1 MTIKEAQ
8 YFKKYIDER
17 LNDILGAMT
26 QQQLNTLQGQ
36 RFAARFMGDIKGQQ
50 MLPQSVFRQF
60 LNEIDFSEAK
70 QLHDDLV
77 KAQGQIEQALQQAEQ
92 VSDMNS
98 LHYTDV
104 GGEETPF
111 YIYIDM
117 DDPELAGVSADD
129 ETALWQGI
137 DRILQAKRTNNVQI
151 VDLNINHRGLH
162 ECSYLYFSTSVVKS
176 NRRIE
181 HEYLWSAEGYYKR
194 AVYQNGVTGEWEWRD
209 TYADIAAAQ
218 TAAEAAQ
225 ATADGKADK
234 VHSHTSIGTLS
245 TLVEADGSNVKV
257 YDGNGVQV
265 FKTLNKFSDSET
277 RKRIGVEFRSSDDAE
292 NEYTIGEV
300 TNKRTFFKTV
310 NASTNS
316 KLTLDATTSLSNDD
330 KGITL
335 DGNGAKI
342 KSNIG
347 YVEITST
354 QTRVNHKNKV
364 VIGIDGYNIVKVDG
378 NETVLE
384 NAQTKSM
391 GLRLKADQS
400 ELKFGGKG
408 ITVTET
414 ETKVTSSGK
423 VELLAPS
430 VEARDIQGNPIF
442 STGRYTK
449 NDSTTDEK
457 QTIIFVGNKEYH
469 AGDGTSAEIVL
480 NGDIELCTALQ
491 ELQSK
496 RTRFEMPMTVEWIL
510 SKGKLLNGKFCDY
523 LYNAIT
529 LYYGNY
535 DYEND
540 DNSGMLRMLSGEN
553 IYPVILS
560 KYYHVGEKTAHAQ
573 HFKPWQ
579 VEFYDEIQSY
589 DNPEGVVSIPVIRI
603 HIGEDFAEWLVHTGY
618 KGLSEKVSYL
628 EFGIGRD
635 EMGKMPFSIYNAS
648 GTKLQEFTLI

>member
-8 YFKKYIDER
+8 YFKKYIDGR

-117 DDPELAGVSADD
+117 DDPELAGVSAND

-137 DRILQAKRTNNVQI
+137 DRILQAKRTNNIQI

-181 HEYLWSAEGYYKR
+181 HEYLWSAEGYYSR
-194 AVYQNGVTGEWEWRD
+194 VVTQNGVTGEWEWRD

-225 ATADGKADK
+225 ALANNHTELINKVEDTAGTALQTAQLAQNIGNEALDDIETLQDDIDRVDGKVNA
-234 VHSHTSIGTLS
+234 TQ
-245 TLVEADGSNVKV
+245 A
-257 YDGNGVQV
+257 
-265 FKTLNKFSDSET
+265 
-277 RKRIGVEFRSSDDAE
+277 
-292 NEYTIGEV
+292 
-300 TNKRTFFKTV
+300 TV
-310 NASTNS
+310 NTKAAINHTHSSISLGSASVECVN
-316 KLTLDATTSLSNDD
+316 DTSE
-330 KGITL
+330 
-335 DGNGAKI
+335 DG
-342 KSNIG
+342 
-347 YVEITST
+347 TS
-354 QTRVNHKNKV
+354 
-364 VIGIDGYNIVKVDG
+364 
-378 NETVLE
+378 
-384 NAQTKSM
+384 A
-391 GLRLKADQS
+391 
-400 ELKFGGKG
+400 
-408 ITVTET
+408 
-414 ETKVTSSGK
+414 GK
-423 VELLAPS
+423 VKLLAPS
-430 VEARDIQGNPIF
+430 VEARDNEDNPIF

-449 NDSTTDEK
+449 NGSTTNEK
-457 QTIIFVGNKEYH
+457 QTIIFVGNKQYQ
-469 AGDGTSAEIVL
+469 AGDGTSADIVL
-480 NGDIELCTALQ
+480 NGDMELYAT
-491 ELQSK
+491 LQSLQRVK
-496 RTRFEMPMTVEWIL
+496 RNRFEMPMAIEQIL
-510 SKGKLLNGKFCDY
+510 SKGKLLNEKVCEY
-523 LYNAIT
+523 LYNAIMQ
-529 LYYGNY
+529 YYGNY

-540 DNSGMLRMLSGEN
+540 GNSEALRMLSGEN

-560 KYYHVGEKTAHAQ
+560 KYFHAGEETAHAQ
-573 HFKPWQ
+573 HFKPWR

-635 EMGKMPFSIYNAS
+635 AMGTLPFSIYNAS

>member
-8 YFKKYIDER
+8 YFKKYIDGR

-117 DDPELAGVSADD
+117 DDPELAGVSAGD

-176 NRRIE
+176 NIRKE
-181 HEYLWSAEGYYKR
+181 HEYLWSAEGYYSR
-194 AVYQNGVTGEWEWRD
+194 IVYQNGNTTDWEWKN

-225 ATADGKADK
+225 ATADNATQIANEKAAINHT
-234 VHSHTSIGTLS
+234 HSSISLG
-245 TLVEADGSNVKV
+245 
-257 YDGNGVQV
+257 
-265 FKTLNKFSDSET
+265 
-277 RKRIGVEFRSSDDAE
+277 
-292 NEYTIGEV
+292 
-300 TNKRTFFKTV
+300 
-310 NASTNS
+310 NAS
-316 KLTLDATTSLSNDD
+316 
-330 KGITL
+330 
-335 DGNGAKI
+335 
-342 KSNIG
+342 
-347 YVEITST
+347 VEC
-354 QTRVNHKNKV
+354 VN
-364 VIGIDGYNIVKVDG
+364 
-378 NETVLE
+378 
-384 NAQTKSM
+384 
-391 GLRLKADQS
+391 
-400 ELKFGGKG
+400 
-408 ITVTET
+408 
-414 ETKVTSSGK
+414 
-423 VELLAPS
+423 
-430 VEARDIQGNPIF
+430 
-442 STGRYTK
+442 
-449 NDSTTDEK
+449 
-457 QTIIFVGNKEYH
+457 
-469 AGDGTSAEIVL
+469 GTSGDVPSPEIVL
-480 NGDIELCTALQ
+480 NGYMELCGTLQ
-491 ELQSK
+491 RLENYK
-496 RTRFEMPMTVEWIL
+496 RTRFEMPMTIEQIL
-510 SKGKLLNGKFCDY
+510 SKGKLLNEKVCEY
-523 LYNAIT
+523 LFNAIM
-529 LYYGNY
+529 LYYDNY
-535 DYEND
+535 DYEAD
-540 DNSGMLRMLSGEN
+540 VGSETLRMLSGEN
-553 IYPVILS
+553 IYPIILS
-560 KYYHVGEKTAHAQ
+560 KYWHYGEKTAHAQ

-589 DNPEGVVSIPVIRI
+589 DNSEGVVSIPVIRI
-603 HIGEDFAEWLVHTGY
+603 HIGEDFAEWFSHFNPAGI
-618 KGLSEKVSYL
+618 SDKVSYM
-628 EFGIGRD
+628 EHRIGID
-635 EMGKMPFSIYNAS
+635 DIGKMPFSIYNAS

>member
-8 YFKKYIDER
+8 YFKKYIDGR

-117 DDPELAGVSADD
+117 DDPELAGVSAGD

-176 NRRIE
+176 NIRKE
-181 HEYLWSAEGYYKR
+181 HEYLWSAEGYYSR
-194 AVYQNGVTGEWEWRD
+194 VVTQNGVTGEWEWKN

-225 ATADGKADK
+225 ATADNATQIANGKAAINHT
-234 VHSHTSIGTLS
+234 HSSISL
-245 TLVEADGSNVKV
+245 GS
-257 YDGNGVQV
+257 
-265 FKTLNKFSDSET
+265 
-277 RKRIGVEFRSSDDAE
+277 A
-292 NEYTIGEV
+292 
-300 TNKRTFFKTV
+300 
-310 NASTNS
+310 
-316 KLTLDATTSLSNDD
+316 
-330 KGITL
+330 
-335 DGNGAKI
+335 
-342 KSNIG
+342 
-347 YVEITST
+347 
-354 QTRVNHKNKV
+354 
-364 VIGIDGYNIVKVDG
+364 
-378 NETVLE
+378 
-384 NAQTKSM
+384 
-391 GLRLKADQS
+391 
-400 ELKFGGKG
+400 
-408 ITVTET
+408 
-414 ETKVTSSGK
+414 
-423 VELLAPS
+423 S
-430 VEARDIQGNPIF
+430 VECVN
-442 STGRYTK
+442 
-449 NDSTTDEK
+449 
-457 QTIIFVGNKEYH
+457 
-469 AGDGTSAEIVL
+469 GTSGDVPSPEIVL
-480 NGDIELCTALQ
+480 NGYMELCGTLQ
-491 ELQSK
+491 RLENYK
-496 RTRFEMPMTVEWIL
+496 RTRFEMPMTIEQIL
-510 SKGKLLNGKFCDY
+510 SKGKLLNEKVCEY
-523 LYNAIT
+523 LFNAIM
-529 LYYGNY
+529 LYYDNY
-535 DYEND
+535 DYEAD
-540 DNSGMLRMLSGEN
+540 GGSETLRMLSGEN
-553 IYPVILS
+553 IYPIILS
-560 KYYHVGEKTAHAQ
+560 KYWHYGEKTAHAQ

-589 DNPEGVVSIPVIRI
+589 DDFERVVSIPVIRI
-603 HIGEDFAEWLVHTGY
+603 HIGEDFADWLVHTGY
-618 KGLSEKVSYL
+618 KGLSERVSYM
-628 EFGIGRD
+628 EHRIGIGD
-635 EMGKMPFSIYNAS
+635 MNKMPFSLYNAS

>member
-1 MTIKEAQ
+1 MIPTTCQHGKDPRMCA
-8 YFKKYIDER
+8 YCDKKDTCDCRCDKNTDVIWGEITGELKDQTD
-17 LNDILGAMT
+17 LQAALDKHTADILTAD
-26 QQQLNTLQGQ
+26 TLAHNNEQ
-36 RFAARFMGDIKGQQ
+36 RLDAVEGTA
-50 MLPQSVFRQF
+50 
-60 LNEIDFSEAK
+60 NEANQRSKDNMKRLDRVE
-70 QLHDDLV
+70 
-77 KAQGQIEQALQQAEQ
+77 
-92 VSDMNS
+92 
-98 LHYTDV
+98 
-104 GGEETPF
+104 
-111 YIYIDM
+111 
-117 DDPELAGVSADD
+117 GVA
-129 ETALWQGI
+129 
-137 DRILQAKRTNNVQI
+137 
-151 VDLNINHRGLH
+151 
-162 ECSYLYFSTSVVKS
+162 
-176 NRRIE
+176 
-181 HEYLWSAEGYYKR
+181 
-194 AVYQNGVTGEWEWRD
+194 NG
-209 TYADIAAAQ
+209 
-218 TAAEAAQ
+218 AQ

-245 TLVEADGSNVKV
+245 TLVKADGSNVKV

-310 NASTNS
+310 NAFTNS
-316 KLTLDATTSLSNDD
+316 KLTLDTTTSLSNDD
-330 KGITL
+330 KVIIL
-335 DGNGAKI
+335 DSNGAKI

-347 YVEITST
+347 YVEIIPT

-364 VIGIDGYNIVKVDG
+364 VIGIDGHNIVKVDG

-414 ETKVTSSGK
+414 ETRVTSSGK
-423 VELLAPS
+423 VELLAQS
-430 VEARDIQGNPIF
+430 IEARDNEGNPIF
-442 STGRYTK
+442 HTGRYTK
-449 NDSTTDEK
+449 NGSTTDEK
-457 QTIIFVGNKEYH
+457 QTIIFVGNREYH

-496 RTRFEMPMTVEWIL
+496 RTRFEMPMTLELI
-510 SKGKLLNGKFCDY
+510 SGKGKLLNGKFCDY

-529 LYYGNY
+529 QYYGNY

-589 DNPEGVVSIPVIRI
+589 DNPERVVSIPVIRI

-618 KGLSEKVSYL
+618 KGLSEKVSYM
-628 EFGIGRD
+628 EHRIGID
-635 EMGKMPFSIYNAS
+635 DIGKMPFSIYNAS

>member
-8 YFKKYIDER
+8 YFKKYIDGR

-117 DDPELAGVSADD
+117 DDPELAGVSAND

-151 VDLNINHRGLH
+151 VNLNINHRGLH

-176 NRRIE
+176 NRRVE
-181 HEYLWSAEGYYKR
+181 HEYLWSAKGYYSR
-194 AVYQNGVTGEWEWRD
+194 VVTQNGVTGEWEWRD

-225 ATADGKADK
+225 ALANNHTELLNKANTAIADLIEQDKSHSEYIEELTGTCETLQDDIDRVDGKVNATQATVNTKAAINHTHSSISLGSASVECVNGTSEDGTSADK
-234 VHSHTSIGTLS
+234 V
-245 TLVEADGSNVKV
+245 K
-257 YDGNGVQV
+257 
-265 FKTLNKFSDSET
+265 
-277 RKRIGVEFRSSDDAE
+277 
-292 NEYTIGEV
+292 
-300 TNKRTFFKTV
+300 
-310 NASTNS
+310 
-316 KLTLDATTSLSNDD
+316 
-330 KGITL
+330 
-335 DGNGAKI
+335 
-342 KSNIG
+342 
-347 YVEITST
+347 
-354 QTRVNHKNKV
+354 
-364 VIGIDGYNIVKVDG
+364 
-378 NETVLE
+378 
-384 NAQTKSM
+384 
-391 GLRLKADQS
+391 
-400 ELKFGGKG
+400 
-408 ITVTET
+408 
-414 ETKVTSSGK
+414 
-423 VELLAPS
+423 LLAPS
-430 VEARDIQGNPIF
+430 IEARDNEDNPIF

-449 NDSTTDEK
+449 NDSTTNEK
-457 QTIIFVGNKEYH
+457 QTIIFIGNKEYH

-491 ELQSK
+491 RLQSK
-496 RTRFEMPMTVEWIL
+496 RSRFEMPMAIEQIL
-510 SKGKLLNGKFCDY
+510 SKGKLLSEKVCEY

-529 LYYGNY
+529 QYYGNY

-540 DNSGMLRMLSGEN
+540 GNSEMLRMLSGEN

-560 KYYHVGEKTAHAQ
+560 KYYHVGEATAHAQ

-603 HIGEDFAEWLVHTGY
+603 HIGGDFAEWLVHTGY
-618 KGLSEKVSYL
+618 KGLSEKVSYM
-628 EFGIGRD
+628 EHRIGIGD
-635 EMGKMPFSIYNAS
+635 MSKMPFSIYNAS

>member
-1 MTIKEAQ
+1 MIPATCPHGKDPRMCA
-8 YFKKYIDER
+8 YCDKKDTCDCRCDKNTDVIWGEITGELKDQTD
-17 LNDILGAMT
+17 LQAALDKHTADILTVDTLAHSNEQRLDTVEGTANEANQRSKDNMKRLDRVEGIANGA
-26 QQQLNTLQGQ
+26 
-36 RFAARFMGDIKGQQ
+36 
-50 MLPQSVFRQF
+50 
-60 LNEIDFSEAK
+60 
-70 QLHDDLV
+70 
-77 KAQGQIEQALQQAEQ
+77 QALA
-92 VSDMNS
+92 NN
-98 LHYTDV
+98 HT
-104 GGEETPF
+104 
-111 YIYIDM
+111 
-117 DDPELAGVSADD
+117 EL
-129 ETALWQGI
+129 
-137 DRILQAKRTNNVQI
+137 
-151 VDLNINHRGLH
+151 INKV
-162 ECSYLYFSTSVVKS
+162 E
-176 NRRIE
+176 
-181 HEYLWSAEGYYKR
+181 
-194 AVYQNGVTGEWEWRD
+194 
-209 TYADIAAAQ
+209 
-218 TAAEAAQ
+218 

-234 VHSHTSIGTLS
+234 VHTHTSIGTES
-245 TLVEADGSNVKV
+245 TSVEADGSNVKV

-265 FKTLNKFSDSET
+265 FKTLNKFNDSET
-277 RKRIGVEFRSSDDAE
+277 RKRIGVEFRSSDDAK

-310 NASTNS
+310 NGLTDS
-316 KLTLDATTSLSNDD
+316 KLTLDSSAVLSNDD
-330 KGITL
+330 KVITL
-335 DGNGAKI
+335 DGSGAKI

-364 VIGIDGYNIVKVDG
+364 AIGIDGYNIIKVNG

-400 ELKFGGKG
+400 ELKFNSKG
-408 ITVTET
+408 ITVTKT
-414 ETKVTSSGK
+414 ETKVTSAGK

-430 VEARDIQGNPIF
+430 VEARDNVGNPIF

-449 NDSTTDEK
+449 NGSTTNEK
-457 QTIIFVGNKEYH
+457 QTIIFIGNKQYQ

-480 NGDIELCTALQ
+480 NGNIELCTALQ
-491 ELQSK
+491 SLQSCK
-496 RTRFEMPMTVEWIL
+496 RTRFGMPMTVEWIFG
-510 SKGKLLNGKFCDY
+510 KGKLLNEEFCEY

-529 LYYGNY
+529 QYYGNY

-540 DNSGMLRMLSGEN
+540 GNSEALRMLSGEN

-560 KYYHVGEKTAHAQ
+560 KYYHVGEATAHAQ

-589 DNPEGVVSIPVIRI
+589 DGPDGIVSIPVIRI
-603 HIGEDFAEWLVHTGY
+603 HIGEDFAEWLVHAGY

-635 EMGKMPFSIYNAS
+635 EMSNMPFSIYNAS

>member
-8 YFKKYIDER
+8 YFKKYIDGR

-36 RFAARFMGDIKGQQ
+36 RFAARFMGNIKGQQ

-92 VSDMNS
+92 VSDMES

-181 HEYLWSAEGYYKR
+181 HEYLWSAEGYYKH
-194 AVYQNGVTGEWEWRD
+194 AVYQNGLVTEWGWRD

-218 TAAEAAQ
+218 AAAEAAQ
-225 ATADGKADK
+225 ALADNHTELLNKANTAIADLIEQDKSHSEYIEELIGTCETLQDDIDRVDGKVNA
-234 VHSHTSIGTLS
+234 TQ
-245 TLVEADGSNVKV
+245 A
-257 YDGNGVQV
+257 
-265 FKTLNKFSDSET
+265 
-277 RKRIGVEFRSSDDAE
+277 
-292 NEYTIGEV
+292 
-300 TNKRTFFKTV
+300 TV
-310 NASTNS
+310 NTKAAINHTHSS
-316 KLTLDATTSLSNDD
+316 ISLGS
-330 KGITL
+330 
-335 DGNGAKI
+335 A
-342 KSNIG
+342 
-347 YVEITST
+347 
-354 QTRVNHKNKV
+354 
-364 VIGIDGYNIVKVDG
+364 
-378 NETVLE
+378 
-384 NAQTKSM
+384 
-391 GLRLKADQS
+391 
-400 ELKFGGKG
+400 
-408 ITVTET
+408 
-414 ETKVTSSGK
+414 
-423 VELLAPS
+423 S
-430 VEARDIQGNPIF
+430 VECVNGT
-442 STGRYTK
+442 S
-449 NDSTTDEK
+449 
-457 QTIIFVGNKEYH
+457 
-469 AGDGTSAEIVL
+469 GDGTSADIVL
-480 NGDIELCTALQ
+480 NGDMELYAT
-491 ELQSK
+491 LQSLQSGK
-496 RTRFEMPMTVEWIL
+496 RTRFEMPMAIEQIL
-510 SKGKLLNGKFCDY
+510 SKGKLLNEKVCEY

-529 LYYGNY
+529 QYYGNY

-540 DNSGMLRMLSGEN
+540 GNSEALRMLSGEN
-553 IYPVILS
+553 IYPIILS
-560 KYYHVGEKTAHAQ
+560 KYYHAGEATAHAQ

-628 EFGIGRD
+628 EFRIGMD
-635 EMGKMPFSIYNAS
+635 EMGKMPFSLYNAS

>member
-8 YFKKYIDER
+8 YFKKYIDGR

-117 DDPELAGVSADD
+117 DDPELAGVSAND

-137 DRILQAKRTNNVQI
+137 DRILQAKRTNNIQI

-176 NRRIE
+176 NIRKE
-181 HEYLWSAEGYYKR
+181 HEYLWSAEGYYSR
-194 AVYQNGVTGEWEWRD
+194 VVTQNGVTGEWEWRD

-225 ATADGKADK
+225 ALANNHTELLNKANTAIADLIEQDKSHSEYIEELIGTCETLQDDIDRVDGKVNA
-234 VHSHTSIGTLS
+234 TQ
-245 TLVEADGSNVKV
+245 A
-257 YDGNGVQV
+257 
-265 FKTLNKFSDSET
+265 
-277 RKRIGVEFRSSDDAE
+277 
-292 NEYTIGEV
+292 
-300 TNKRTFFKTV
+300 TV
-310 NASTNS
+310 NTKAAINHTHSSISLGSASVECVN
-316 KLTLDATTSLSNDD
+316 DTSE
-330 KGITL
+330 
-335 DGNGAKI
+335 DG
-342 KSNIG
+342 
-347 YVEITST
+347 TS
-354 QTRVNHKNKV
+354 
-364 VIGIDGYNIVKVDG
+364 
-378 NETVLE
+378 
-384 NAQTKSM
+384 A
-391 GLRLKADQS
+391 
-400 ELKFGGKG
+400 
-408 ITVTET
+408 
-414 ETKVTSSGK
+414 GK
-423 VELLAPS
+423 VKLLAPS
-430 VEARDIQGNPIF
+430 IEARDNEDNPIF

-449 NDSTTDEK
+449 SGSTTNEK
-457 QTIIFVGNKEYH
+457 QTIIFIGNKEYH

-480 NGDIELCTALQ
+480 NGDMELYAT
-491 ELQSK
+491 LQSLQSGK
-496 RTRFEMPMTVEWIL
+496 RTRFEMPMAIEQIL
-510 SKGKLLNGKFCDY
+510 GKGKLLNEKVCEY
-523 LYNAIT
+523 LYNAIMQ
-529 LYYGNY
+529 YYSNY

-540 DNSGMLRMLSGEN
+540 GNSEALRMLSGEN
-553 IYPVILS
+553 IYPIILS
-560 KYYHVGEKTAHAQ
+560 KYYHEGEAFAHVQ

-635 EMGKMPFSIYNAS
+635 DMNTLPFSLYNAS

>member
-8 YFKKYIDER
+8 YFKKYIDGR

-117 DDPELAGVSADD
+117 DDPELAGVSAND

-137 DRILQAKRTNNVQI
+137 DRILQAKRTNNIQI

-181 HEYLWSAEGYYKR
+181 HEYLWSAEGYYSR
-194 AVYQNGVTGEWEWRD
+194 VVTQNGVTGEWEWRD

-225 ATADGKADK
+225 ALANNHTELLNKANTAIADLIEQDKSHSESIEELTGTCETLQDDIDRVDGKVNA
-234 VHSHTSIGTLS
+234 TQ
-245 TLVEADGSNVKV
+245 A
-257 YDGNGVQV
+257 
-265 FKTLNKFSDSET
+265 
-277 RKRIGVEFRSSDDAE
+277 
-292 NEYTIGEV
+292 
-300 TNKRTFFKTV
+300 TV
-310 NASTNS
+310 NTKAAINHTHSSISLGSASVECVN
-316 KLTLDATTSLSNDD
+316 DTSE
-330 KGITL
+330 
-335 DGNGAKI
+335 DG
-342 KSNIG
+342 
-347 YVEITST
+347 TS
-354 QTRVNHKNKV
+354 
-364 VIGIDGYNIVKVDG
+364 
-378 NETVLE
+378 
-384 NAQTKSM
+384 A
-391 GLRLKADQS
+391 
-400 ELKFGGKG
+400 
-408 ITVTET
+408 
-414 ETKVTSSGK
+414 GK
-423 VELLAPS
+423 VKLLAPS
-430 VEARDIQGNPIF
+430 VEARDNEDNPIF

-449 NDSTTDEK
+449 NGSTTNEK
-457 QTIIFVGNKEYH
+457 QTIIFVGNKQYQ
-469 AGDGTSAEIVL
+469 AGDGTSADIVL
-480 NGDIELCTALQ
+480 NGDMELYAT
-491 ELQSK
+491 LQSLQRVK
-496 RTRFEMPMTVEWIL
+496 RNRFEMPMAIEQIL
-510 SKGKLLNGKFCDY
+510 SKGKLLNGEFCDY

-540 DNSGMLRMLSGEN
+540 GNSEMLRMLSGEN

-635 EMGKMPFSIYNAS
+635 EIGKMPFSIYNAS